1 MPPVALPPQ
10 GITGEINWFSLI
22 ICEKANIWSTFF
34 TTTHVFKGASCA
46 ECWNT
51 NKLGKFKEHMK
62 TRHLMHVTVYL
73 FLFKEHSLDVFSI
86 YKLVFTDL

>member
-10 GITGEINWFSLI
+10 GITGELNRFGLI
-22 ICEKANIWSTFF
+22 ICEEANIWSTFF
-34 TTTHVFKGASCA
+34 TTTHIFCA